1 MFGVP
6 LFTKKNVAIEQL
18 LQNNHKDGSIPKD
31 LNNNIDTSNSD
42 PTKAKTACNKPK
54 VKSVHFEDQYY
65 HINPLDKTN
74 YYTRLIYYPG
84 YHNIVYSEEY
94 DTFEDVN

>member
-54 VKSVHFEDQYY
+54 VKSVHFICQYDQ
-65 HINPLDKTN
+65 INPMGSNNDGTQL
-74 YYTRLIYYPG
+74 
-84 YHNIVYSEEY
+84 
-94 DTFEDVN
+94 VNAHK